1 MSKIFLISNSN
12 HLFQFIK
19 ESVTEINFQVD
30 LFLPEEL
37 NFRDKD
43 ISQYTVVIF
52 DGNALKSSQMPD
64 PSAILKQ
71 ITETHLP
78 LLVLLPDQNSILRS
92 WISNIPTADYLY
104 YPFDKTD
111 LQFRLNKM
119 LQNRQAEQTAPPP
132 QPNIDRSLSR
142 NIQELLSDPIH
153 FNYEFSIKSLLY
165 NLYKNLDLDIIAYF
179 ELEKQGQVRIKFSYG
194 NISLPT
200 GWRIP
205 VQQFPIF
212 TEAIQHRSPLFF
224 KKLTKSDPI
233 YLQIKS
239 YFNLDVSS
247 AMVLPIV
254 VAHRTKSLV
263 VVFQSHG
270 KFLTS
275 QNFDVA
281 REWSDVISSVLCFQ
295 ENFVP
300 ALSGS
305 EDHKWRTSFQFIDHV
320 INHLN
325 FGIVII
331 NTDKVIKYLNRPAA
345 NLLAIEPEAAL
356 QKTLPEVIGEENCQT
371 IFESLEQKDGTFERP
386 ELRLEKPN
394 GDSIL
399 VSFTI
404 TNFKDRGNR
413 HDGYIISLNDIT
425 YSKELQEEMRR
436 MDRLASLGV
445 MASGIAHEI
454 RNPLAGIKAIA
465 QTFEEELDHDDPKA
479 EFVKRIIKQVNRLD
493 KLLKTLFSYAKPQK
507 PNRQFISIQHIIQ
520 DVIPL
525 LKQNLYKNQIKL
537 TQTFAPDLPDLY
549 IDAGQI
555 QQVIFNLL
563 LNSIQA
569 IEGKGE
575 IQVHVTPVTPQLK
588 KFERKPFFRKITENP
603 YLLIHISDT
612 GKGIEPE
619 NLQQIFNPFFTTKTF
634 GTGLGL
640 SIVYQIVKEN
650 DGIIYFES
658 EVNKGTDC
666 YLFLPAFE
674 PSK

>member
-1 MSKIFLISNSN
+1 MDF
-12 HLFQFIK
+12 
-19 ESVTEINFQVD
+19 
-30 LFLPEEL
+30 
-37 NFRDKD
+37 
-43 ISQYTVVIF
+43 SQYAVILF
-52 DGNALKSSQMPD
+52 DGNSIKKKASQNQFD
-64 PSAILKQ
+64 FLNKIS
-71 ITETHLP
+71 ETGTP
-78 LLVLLPDQNSILRS
+78 LLVLLPGQNSILRS
-92 WISNIPTADYLY
+92 WITNIPTGDYLY
-104 YPFDKTD
+104 FPFDKVD
-111 LQFRLNKM
+111 LQFRIKKLLNPGANEKD
-119 LQNRQAEQTAPPP
+119 
-132 QPNIDRSLSR
+132 QPIPDRSLVR
-142 NIQELLSDPIH
+142 IIQELLTDPTN

-165 NLYKNLDLDIIAYF
+165 NLYKHLNLDIISYF
-179 ELEKQGQVRIKFSYG
+179 ELEASGQVKIKFSYG

-200 GWRIP
+200 GWRLP
-205 VQQFPIF
+205 SQQFPIF
-212 TEAIQHRSPLFF
+212 SEAIHHCSPLFSTNIS
-224 KKLTKSDPI
+224 KTDPV

-239 YFNLDVSS
+239 YFNLDVVSTI
-247 AMVLPIV
+247 VLPIAV
-254 VAHRTKSLV
+254 NNQTRALIAI
-263 VVFQSHG
+263 FQSQG
-270 KFLTS
+270 KALTS
-275 QNFDVA
+275 RDYEIA
-281 REWSDVISSVLCFQ
+281 REWAEVIAGFLYFRTHFASSLN
-295 ENFVP
+295 EN
-300 ALSGS
+300 L
-305 EDHKWRTSFQFIDHV
+305 DHKWRSSFQFIDHV

-325 FGIVII
+325 FGILII
-331 NTDKVIKYLNRPAA
+331 DKNKIIKYLNRPAA
-345 NLLAIEPEAAL
+345 DLLTIEPENAL
-356 QKTLPEVIGEENCQT
+356 QKTLPQIIGQENSKT

-394 GDSIL
+394 GDTIL
-399 VSFTI
+399 ISFTI
-404 TNFKDRGNR
+404 TNFKDRNDR

-465 QTFEEELDHDDPKA
+465 QTFEEELGPDDPKS

-537 TQTFAPDLPDLY
+537 TQNFAPNLPDLF

-658 EVNKGTDC
+658 EVNQGTDC

-674 PSK
+674 PVK